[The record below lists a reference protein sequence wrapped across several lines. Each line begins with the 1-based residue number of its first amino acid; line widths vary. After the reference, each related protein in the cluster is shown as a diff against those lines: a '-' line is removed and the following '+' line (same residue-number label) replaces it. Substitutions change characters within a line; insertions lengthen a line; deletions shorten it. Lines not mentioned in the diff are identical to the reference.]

1 MSRSSRKQLSRSMSL
16 TEFDNGYWYA
26 VELKKFAKEIGI
38 AYAGSLRKD
47 ELEQAIKLFLKTGR
61 IRSVPPKQ
69 AAHSR
74 VKDVERGLS
83 LDLPVIVYTNDR
95 ETKDFLEREA
105 RRVAPGL
112 KRRSG
117 ARYRLNRWR
126 EQKLAK
132 GVAITYG
139 DVVEEYVR
147 LGQLGAPFAQIP
159 HGRYINFVADFF
171 AAEKNATRE
180 VVMKAWAELKA
191 MDVPKTYRS
200 WAASKRKRA

>member
-1 MSRSSRKQLSRSMSL
+1 MRRSSGKQLARSMSL

-26 VELKKFAKEIGI
+26 AELKRFAKEIGI

-47 ELEQAIKLFLKTGR
+47 ELEHAIRLFLKTGR
-61 IRSVPPKQ
+61 TPSAPRKPSAP
-69 AAHSR
+69 SR

-83 LDLPVIVYTNDR
+83 LDLPVIVYTNDQ

-105 RRVAPGL
+105 RTVAPGL

-126 EQKLAK
+126 EQQLGK
-132 GVAITYG
+132 GITITYR

-147 LGQLGAPFAQIP
+147 LSQLSAPFAQIP

-180 VVMKAWAELKA
+180 AVLQAWAELKR

-200 WAASKRKRA
+200 WVASKRKRA

>member
-1 MSRSSRKQLSRSMSL
+1 MRRSSRKQLSRSMSL
-16 TEFDNGYWYA
+16 AEFNNGYFYA
-26 VELKKFAKEIGI
+26 IELKEFAKEIGI
-38 AYAGSLRKD
+38 AHAGSLRKD

-61 IRSVPPKQ
+61 IRGVPPKH
-69 AAHSR
+69 AASSR

-83 LDLPVIVYTNDR
+83 LALPVIVYTNDR

-105 RRVAPGL
+105 RRIAPGL
-112 KRRSG
+112 KCRSG

-132 GVAITYG
+132 GVAITYR
-139 DVVEEYVR
+139 DLVEQYVR
-147 LGQLGAPFAQIP
+147 LSQSGAPFAQIP

-180 VVMKAWAELKA
+180 VVTKAWAELKA

-200 WAASKRKRA
+200 WVASKRKRA